1 MLWWSMSN
9 CISFLPK
16 PPVFILRVTILE
28 KVSACIWIDMIESY
42 IYMSFYV
49 FTQFVLVCFKAV
61 CQTSYRAIF
70 RMACAWGQDDS
81 RDNSGAAQIRYRS
94 LQRWHGNYLVTLV
107 EFPRHLFHIDGAF
120 KRKVQASLAPYLACF
135 RAVDVASSRP
145 GASGEI
151 FYIANMKALLRFVAS
166 QCPSLQDVFRAHS
179 AEPLSAI
186 LAHDEC
192 TSGNVLNP
200 LMRQKTLLF
209 YVSFTCLKPILK
221 SSRAWFPVAAVPH
234 DQLEHC
240 VGGMS
245 AVTATFIQHWTED
258 ALHVPFYICDGLHV
272 SLQLRIFV
280 SDLDSQRGAF
290 AAKGSAGLKP
300 CIFCGN
306 CLMGNAEGAARNE
319 HFRTIAEHDITF
331 FQKND
336 RSDLEATIKY
346 WIGLLPRMSKQE
358 ISLRERCLGF
368 NLDPHSLWN
377 YPPAVLDAFNIDTI
391 MNDAMH
397 CYFATGICNSEII
410 LLLQAAKDHM
420 GATVQDLCEACL
432 VARWKR
438 HDVKESQ
445 AWLKR
450 LWKPA
455 FFGSDMYK
463 GSGSQTEALMHLL
476 RWIAESVWM
485 AIPSMQPYCLCF
497 RALCKCV
504 DALNVCDDT
513 NDWQQLKVAQAEH
526 QKLFAALYPEN
537 VRPKHHHRLH
547 LPEQYAKLGCQV
559 MCWGVESSHRD
570 YKSTFASNLRHL
582 LLEDDCTGR
591 FGKSLMPRMLLRSIE
606 LFNVR
611 PFLEKGFELHDPFT
625 EDEVYQATGIK
636 HARLSSK
643 CIFPMVDAR
652 AGDFL
657 VWGSDFRH
665 GGIVNFFLVKDARL
679 YFVSDVQADM
689 QQSWATNLSER
700 ERARF
705 FAAHGVVRLGTAS
718 MVGKKWRNHCMLALT
733 VSFCHSRRKTTTFH
747 PKKSPKDE
755 SMQIWKK
762 TASKKLWKL

>member
-1 MLWWSMSN
+1 MAHDRTM
-9 CISFLPK
+9 
-16 PPVFILRVTILE
+16 T
-28 KVSACIWIDMIESY
+28 
-42 IYMSFYV
+42 
-49 FTQFVLVCFKAV
+49 
-61 CQTSYRAIF
+61 CQDHCSE
-70 RMACAWGQDDS
+70 
-81 RDNSGAAQIRYRS
+81 S
-94 LQRWHGNYLVTLV
+94 LQPHWESWRPTWSSWLSVGGNREPWRPYLV
-107 EFPRHLFHIDGAF
+107 F
-120 KRKVQASLAPYLACF
+120 
-135 RAVDVASSRP
+135 
-145 GASGEI
+145 
-151 FYIANMKALLRFVAS
+151 MALLPVCCSRGGA
-166 QCPSLQDVFRAHS
+166 
-179 AEPLSAI
+179 
-186 LAHDEC
+186 
-192 TSGNVLNP
+192 
-200 LMRQKTLLF
+200 MKTLL
-209 YVSFTCLKPILK
+209 
-221 SSRAWFPVAAVPH
+221 
-234 DQLEHC
+234 
-240 VGGMS
+240 
-245 AVTATFIQHWTED
+245 
-258 ALHVPFYICDGLHV
+258 GLHGPLKRDMKWPLAQPQSKREWEGGKV
-272 SLQLRIFV
+272 SERSERKGGHTKCKTKCHQFGAKCHRYNFV

-397 CYFATGICNSEII
+397 CYFATGICSSEII

-657 VWGSDFRH
+657 VWGSDFRN
-665 GGIVNFFLVKDARL
+665 GGIVNFFLVKDCPSL

-700 ERARF
+700 ERTRF

-747 PKKSPKDE
+747 PKKNPKDE

>member
-1 MLWWSMSN
+1 MTQGITAEQLRSAIARFSGDTVITLSRLLKSQD
-9 CISFLPK
+9 IS
-16 PPVFILRVTILE
+16 
-28 KVSACIWIDMIESY
+28 S
-42 IYMSFYV
+42 
-49 FTQFVLVCFKAV
+49 
-61 CQTSYRAIF
+61 TS
-70 RMACAWGQDDS
+70 S
-81 RDNSGAAQIRYRS
+81 
-94 LQRWHGNYLVTLV
+94 
-107 EFPRHLFHIDGAF
+107 GAF

-135 RAVDVASSRP
+135 RPVDVASSRT
-145 GASGEI
+145 GASAEI
-151 FYIANMKALLRFVAS
+151 FYIADMKALLRFVSS

-221 SSRAWFPVAAVPH
+221 SSRAWFPVAAIPH

-245 AVTATFIQHWTED
+245 AVTATFFQHWTED

-272 SLQLRIFV
+272 SVQLRIFV

-319 HFRTIAEHDITF
+319 HFRTIAEHDMTF

-368 NLDPHSLWN
+368 NLDPHSVWN
-377 YPPAVLDAFNIDTI
+377 YPPAVLDTFNIDTI

-485 AIPSMQPYCLCF
+485 AIPAMQPYCLCF

-504 DALNVCDDT
+504 DALNVFDDT
-513 NDWQQLKVAQAEH
+513 NNWEQLKVAQAEH

-570 YKSTFASNLRHL
+570 YKSTFASNLKHL
-582 LLEDDCTGR
+582 LLEDDSTGR

-606 LFNVR
+606 LFNAR
-611 PFLEKGFELHDPFT
+611 PFLEKGFELHEPFT

-657 VWGSDFRH
+657 IWGSDFRN

-679 YFVSDVQADM
+679 YILFQTCRLTCSSPGQRIFQKENAQDFLPHMALSGLAPPAWLAKNDGTIVCLLWQSVFAIADGKEQRFTQNKVQKTN
-689 QQSWATNLSER
+689 QCKIGKKPPVKSYESYNLSY
-700 ERARF
+700 
-705 FAAHGVVRLGTAS
+705 
-718 MVGKKWRNHCMLALT
+718 
-733 VSFCHSRRKTTTFH
+733 
-747 PKKSPKDE
+747 
-755 SMQIWKK
+755 
-762 TASKKLWKL
+762 KLD